1 MLNRFVVQTRN
12 LSWLLV
18 FLTVNSR
25 LTTIT
30 SIVTMAIIV
39 MIVMV
44 IITMV
49 VLMIVIMTRM
59 GLQRFASLFLF
70 APLSCKRWQDWT
82 KQSNQKVI

>member
-1 MLNRFVVQTRN
+1 MLNRFVVPTRN

-25 LTTIT
+25 LTTLYTIT
-30 SIVTMAIIV
+30 MTKIATMAIIV

-49 VLMIVIMTRM
+49 VLMILIMTRM
-59 GLQRFASLFLF
+59 GLQRFAYLFLF
-70 APLSCKRWQDWT
+70 APLSCK
-82 KQSNQKVI
+82 